1 MKVKWQSFRPHET
14 KAASGRRRES
24 RVRTSQGIV
33 RERGAAVAGRVGGL
47 AGPARGRGRGEG
59 ESAPLA
65 RGVLRHMGVVFT
77 AAAVF
82 ATAFTAWTPASL
94 SPGEFV
100 EQLLEAASCRAGAGA
115 P

>member
-1 MKVKWQSFRPHET
+1 MSN
-14 KAASGRRRES
+14 RR
-24 RVRTSQGIV
+24 
-33 RERGAAVAGRVGGL
+33 A
-47 AGPARGRGRGEG
+47 PDMGEG

-100 EQLLEAASCRAGAGA
+100 EQLLEAASARPAASPTSTTRRVA
-115 P
+115 KVSFRE